1 MDDRYSIQQSHH
13 CIMPPFASTING
25 FLSILVKDRTKDYI
39 LSSAFVY
46 TIELRNYLIC
56 YIQTY
61 TTLLQNFY
69 YCIDLTIFADCVQ

>member
-13 CIMPPFASTING
+13 CIMPPFSSTING
-25 FLSILVKDRTKDYI
+25 FLSILVKDRTKVSYYPVP
-39 LSSAFVY
+39 SY

-56 YIQTY
+56 CIQTY